1 MSAIAKRWT
10 GDGLPDGTVLTASNV
25 NTAGNGDTVAFS
37 TSGAATAVTEGSG
50 FRVSDA
56 ASAGIRRID
65 MTLSGTGARTQ
76 DRVKVDVLPTG
87 GASSIRV
94 VRDSSATKV
103 AVLLNTD
110 GTLQLSVAG
119 LIAAS
124 LTPAIALGD
133 VLLIDLVVAQHSLP
147 TTANGR
153 AFYRVK
159 NLTNPAWAS
168 GGEFFYDS
176 GYTRDLGVANFASTR
191 VGKQT
196 GESLGPA
203 GILYELPGWEDITVS
218 TSDTSAA
225 AAKAYFADSPVVT
238 TPLATPVLTLV
249 STTQPHAG
257 SSDGE
262 IVVSWPAVAGAH
274 HYEAGI
280 ANGDVTTGFTT
291 VSTAA
296 TSPFTFSGLGAG
308 QKTVAIKAKASA

>member
-10 GDGLPDGTVLTASNV
+10 GDGLPDGVVLSTSNV
-25 NTAGNGDTVAFS
+25 NTAGNGDTVAFAP
-37 TSGAATAVTEGSG
+37 SGTATVITEGSG

-56 ASAGIRRID
+56 ASSSIRRID
-65 MTLSGTGARTQ
+65 MTLSGTGVRTQ

-87 GASSIRV
+87 ADGWIRV
-94 VRDSSATKV
+94 VRDSSTNRA
-103 AVLLNTD
+103 ALLLNKD
-110 GTLQLSVAG
+110 GTLQLSAG
-119 LIAAS
+119 GFITAS
-124 LTPAIALGD
+124 VTPAIALGD
-133 VLLIDLVVAQHSLP
+133 VLLIDLVVALHSSP

-153 AFYRVK
+153 VFYRVK

-191 VGKQT
+191 VGKMT
-196 GESLGPA
+196 AEALGPA
-203 GILYELPGWEDITVS
+203 GILYELPGWEDITVNIA
-218 TSDTSAA
+218 DTSVS
-225 AAKAYFADSPVVT
+225 AAKQYFADAPIST
-238 TPLATPVLTLV
+238 TPLATPVLTV
-249 STTQPHAG
+249 VEVVKPHAG
-257 SSDGE
+257 ATDGS
-262 IVVSWPAVAGAH
+262 IKVSWPEVSGAH

-308 QKTVAIKAKASA
+308 QKTVAIKAKANA

>member
-10 GDGLPDGTVLTASNV
+10 GDGLPDGTVLTAGNV
-25 NTAGNGDTVAFS
+25 NTAGNGDTVVFNS
-37 TSGAATAVTEGSG
+37 SGTATIVTEGSG

-56 ASAGIRRID
+56 ASSGIRRID
-65 MTLSGTGARTQ
+65 MALSGTGARTQ

-94 VRDSSATKV
+94 VRDGSANKAV
-103 AVLLNTD
+103 VLLNTD
-110 GTLQLSVAG
+110 GTLQLSAG
-119 LIAAS
+119 GTIAAS
-124 LTPAIALGD
+124 VTPAVALGD
-133 VLLIDLVVAQHSLP
+133 VLLIDLVAALHSSP

-153 AFYRVK
+153 VFYRVK

-191 VGKQT
+191 VGKMST
-196 GESLGPA
+196 ELLGLA
-203 GILYELPGWEDITVS
+203 GILYELPGWEDITVNVA
-218 TSDTSAA
+218 DTSVS
-225 AAKAYFADSPVVT
+225 AAKGYFADAPTLT
-238 TPLATPVLTLV
+238 TPLATPVLTV
-249 STTQPHAG
+249 VEVVQPHAG
-257 SSDGE
+257 ATDGS
-262 IVVSWPAVAGAH
+262 IRVSWPAVAGAD

-280 ANGDVTTGFTT
+280 ADGDVTTGFTT